1 MNITFAQNDY
11 SQKPCFQG
19 YSRNLQTSL
28 DKILMKPQIS
38 MQDELILSDA
48 IKKAYP
54 KVIRPERFIEQGSH
68 NSVFKITQKYA
79 ARIPNEMVNTAKSV
93 AGKVCL
99 GEGLFKSLTNYF
111 GEAIIEFGHF
121 QILKNLGNHKP
132 AGVPE
137 HISRNLSKSQIDYYY
152 LTRYLP
158 RFAHIPQSSYDDFAQ
173 NMAKLN
179 EIKVGE
185 RQYCAFDSLNP
196 NNVVLKKGKLYL
208 VDEIDTH
215 QNRPYANTTAKLLE
229 VFLNR
234 ATYNQLSP
242 IANDEQLKNVRRIFK
257 KVLLAASNAKLLH
270 ADSEVDFKNWQLA
283 LERCHIKENA
293 ASVLNTL
300 EMIEYQAKDDASCK
314 HKVTAFINKLFV
326 QN

>member
-1 MNITFAQNDY
+1 MNITFSQNNY
-11 SQKPCFQG
+11 NQKPVFQG
-19 YSRNLQTSL
+19 HSRDLHKSL
-28 DKILMKPQIS
+28 DKILMKSQIS
-38 MQDELILSDA
+38 TQDELILSNA
-48 IKKAYP
+48 ITKAYSSVV
-54 KVIRPERFIEQGSH
+54 KPEKFIEQGSH

-79 ARIPNEMVNTAKSV
+79 ARIPNEMVDTAKSV
-93 AGKVCL
+93 VGNVKLGK
-99 GEGLFKSLTNYF
+99 GIFKSLTNYF

-121 QILKNLGNHKP
+121 QVLRNLGNHKT

-137 HISRNLSKSQIDYYY
+137 HISRNLSKSQVDYYY

-158 RFAHIPQSSYDDFAQ
+158 RFAHIPQSGYDEFAQ

-196 NNVVLKKGKLYL
+196 NNVVLKKGRLFL

-242 IANDEQLKNVRRIFK
+242 IPNDEQVKTVRKIFK
-257 KVLLAASNAKLLH
+257 KVLLAASKAKLLH

-283 LERCHIKENA
+283 LERCHIK
-293 ASVLNTL
+293 ASTSYVLNTL
-300 EMIEYQAKDDASCK
+300 EMIEYQAKDDVSRK
-314 HKVTAFINKLFV
+314 HKVVAFINQLFV